1 MFYAFRKMKFLE
13 RRVWLRRVFGR
24 LSYRVF
30 FALDRVGLHLL
41 PKHYYTPVAD
51 YSWLRKNPEA
61 WMDRTNL
68 ACVHWAL
75 DEQLDW
81 LRKIC
86 EPHHHEV
93 GGLDWYY
100 EISFGGWGCGVTAPS
115 MRRYCTA
122 SLDTTPQQQSSKSA
136 VVSLQHAFFEPP
148 A

>member
-1 MFYAFRKMKFLE
+1 MGNTTTEQRIGNAEQYVAYDIKMLYAFRKMKYLE
-13 RRVWLRRVFGR
+13 RKVWLRRIFGR

-41 PKHYYTPVAD
+41 AEHYYTPVAD

-61 WMDRTNL
+61 WMGRTNL

-93 GGLDWYY
+93 VGL
-100 EISFGGWGCGVTAPS
+100 VP
-115 MRRYCTA
+115 
-122 SLDTTPQQQSSKSA
+122 
-136 VVSLQHAFFEPP
+136 
-148 A
+148 